1 MENIKGIETTPL
13 YRFMLKAEAACR
25 TLAILSWSV
34 FLVRLVTVWAGLV

>member
-1 MENIKGIETTPL
+1 MENTQGIETTPL

-25 TLAILSWSV
+25 ILAILSWSV